1 MAKIIFQWCTE
12 VNFDFFLTLCLGSMY
27 ISFVKHTPCCTAHKK
42 LFFLC
47 EVFQYVVIV
56 GVCISNKNCHRK
68 GSNEVLLHVWAQDK
82 PLYLNYGYFELFFN
96 TFWSI
101 CFDSLHFPDIL
112 LSKQFMGFITYVIL
126 SYCFLCLFWLFW
138 AYCFW
143 LPCFDACIF
152 YLMPCFD
159 ACIFFPHILLSEQI
173 LGFTTFIILSNCFLL
188 YVM

>member
-82 PLYLNYGYFELFFN
+82 PLHLNYGYFELFFN

-152 YLMPCFD
+152 YLMP
-159 ACIFFPHILLSEQI
+159 AFFFH
-173 LGFTTFIILSNCFLL
+173 TF
-188 YVM
+188 Y